1 MMPMHRVACAL
12 FAVVIGATSNAH
24 AATAFTQ
31 TDKHTPTA
39 TTVAPSRDE
48 VQPADSLFREG
59 TRLLT
64 RGQYDRAAALF
75 EQLRLQH
82 PRSPYV
88 ADSYYWQ
95 AFALQRADNGNA
107 MRRALLVLEE
117 QQLRF
122 PEAASTEDVVVLR
135 ERIEGVLGR
144 DRVVASGTCRESD
157 DDNALAELMLARDR
171 EWVRGYLTTIL
182 AKRDACT
189 RELRRAAVY
198 LLGRQRDEPARAV
211 LQQVALRD
219 PDEQVRGEAR
229 RLAVVRANSAA
240 DSARA
245 LVPPRSAGD
254 TVPHAVGD
262 FEGVPL
268 RLLRLDRTAERLQLQ
283 LGQAMQLI
291 VLAVTPGR
299 GVELIEPASRGD
311 NKVRA
316 AGALSIDL
324 RHVTLA
330 DAAAPNPLDRGAADL
345 RREAEAEGCMARQTE
360 KARKQVD
367 RQWQGQGSTGK
378 PMVPQAGTDRVDASA
393 TLGNYGAVGIAGY
406 CNRRASQ
413 QTPKEALTPAG
424 SPRLTRVAGAREQTD
439 QVLVVLASPKP
450 ISFTLLVARLGA
462 MPVGGVT
469 RRAMVDAI
477 AADLFEGHSAPWSG
491 AFVAW

>member
-1 MMPMHRVACAL
+1 MMTTRRLACTL
-12 FAVVIGATSNAH
+12 FAGVLT
-24 AATAFTQ
+24 AATAREARAITSVVQ
-31 TDKHTPTA
+31 ADEHTPTA
-39 TTVAPSRDE
+39 VSTSSRDE
-48 VQPADSLFREG
+48 TQPADSLFREG

-95 AFALQRADNGNA
+95 AFALQRADNSNA

-122 PEAASTEDVVVLR
+122 PEAASSEDVVMLR

-144 DRVVASGTCRESD
+144 DRVVATGTCRESD

-219 PDEQVRGEAR
+219 PDELVRGEAR

-262 FEGVPL
+262 FEVVPL
-268 RLLRLDRTAERLQLQ
+268 RLLKLDRTAERLQLQ
-283 LGQAMQLI
+283 LGQPMQLI

-311 NKVRA
+311 SKLRA
-316 AGALSIDL
+316 AGAVSIDL
-324 RHVTLA
+324 RRVMLA
-330 DAAAPNPLDRGAADL
+330 DAAAPNTLDRGAADL
-345 RREAEAEGCMARQTE
+345 RREAEMEGCMARQTE
-360 KARKQVD
+360 KARKEAD
-367 RQWQGQGSTGK
+367 RQWQGKGSTGK
-378 PMVPQAGTDRVDASA
+378 PVVPQLGTDRVDASNA
-393 TLGNYGAVGIAGY
+393 ALVNYGGNCSARAAQRVPTTMPTGAAG
-406 CNRRASQ
+406 
-413 QTPKEALTPAG
+413 
-424 SPRLTRVAGAREQTD
+424 PRLARVAGAREQSD

-450 ISFTLLVARLGA
+450 INFTLLVARLGA
-462 MPVGGVT
+462 MPVGGAT

-477 AADLFEGHSAPWSG
+477 AADLFEGHAAPWSG